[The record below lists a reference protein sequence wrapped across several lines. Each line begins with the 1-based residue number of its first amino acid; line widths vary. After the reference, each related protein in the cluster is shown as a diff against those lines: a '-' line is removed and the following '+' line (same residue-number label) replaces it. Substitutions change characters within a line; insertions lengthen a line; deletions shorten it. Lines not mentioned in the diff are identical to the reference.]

1 MRWVPAGSLVFR
13 RDKAWASRTAIR
25 RTCLLVLGGAGM
37 ALVVAAYRAGVF
49 QRPASVVRVAG
60 RPAFVYP
67 AGAVARTRGAA
78 GWLTGAPRVAKQIIT
93 WKGDERETT
102 ALVTA
107 IAANCIQIT
116 DNKPCDATC
125 PAHGI
130 MREQSTLDKL
140 LFLRRIAR
148 RLEDEEFRRP
158 TTPR

>member
-1 MRWVPAGSLVFR
+1 M
-13 RDKAWASRTAIR
+13 
-25 RTCLLVLGGAGM
+25 
-37 ALVVAAYRAGVF
+37 
-49 QRPASVVRVAG
+49 
-60 RPAFVYP
+60 
-67 AGAVARTRGAA
+67 
-78 GWLTGAPRVAKQIIT
+78 AKQIIT